1 MSKYKFGIMHLP
13 IQRYLKWW
21 LDKRASIEE
30 FIVGFSNKN
39 PAYLIN
45 CLKASFISFKLGGR
59 TVQDGTPTPENP
71 IPIQNVEGKN
81 KFDNEQNYNAY
92 GGNAIIQEKLPTGIR
107 IKQTSNSANY
117 SFGAYV
123 IKNLSNCVGKTVRMK
138 TNFLASGN
146 NKPRYYIGL
155 GNSSG
160 GNRTPMKDSTISGE
174 TISFVV
180 PEIETGKEYLIVG
193 LYATYN
199 ANGNVNDY
207 VDFTDLIVTIDNE
220 DMSYVPYNCIQIKKY
235 NKNLFS
241 PTGFEAGLVRGK
253 IKNDSGT
260 EINDSTST
268 YSTYTIPVKANEPIS
283 VYGWFQRVYFYDK
296 NMNWIRRSPSGAQ
309 GVSVPMVDVFTPT
322 VDGYIQFQIQNNG
335 YNNNKGQEQVEYGST
350 HTSYVAHAEKTYNFP
365 LSEGQKLMQDGTIEN
380 KVVNIRKQ
388 RIFDGTEDWYLDSTG
403 NGFNRFILSCSDMK
417 SGNDNPILCNYL
429 TQVPA
434 SQTEVSTRNKECIAS
449 SSGSNYRIMLV
460 LNSTDFPNKSAL
472 QSWLAEKYA
481 NGVPMI
487 IEYLLEEPDE
497 TPFIEAQQEVID
509 EIINDGT
516 YKEVTHI
523 EATANI
529 NPDMEIE
536 YKQKAG
542 E

>member
-1 MSKYKFGIMHLP
+1 MSKYLYSIMHLP
-13 IQRYLKWW
+13 LQRYLKWW

-30 FIVGFSNKN
+30 FIVGFSNEN

-71 IPIQNVEGKN
+71 IPIQNVEGN
-81 KFDNEQNYNAY
+81 
-92 GGNAIIQEKLPTGIR
+92 
-107 IKQTSNSANY
+107 
-117 SFGAYV
+117 
-123 IKNLSNCVGKTVRMK
+123 
-138 TNFLASGN
+138 
-146 NKPRYYIGL
+146 
-155 GNSSG
+155 
-160 GNRTPMKDSTISGE
+160 
-174 TISFVV
+174 
-180 PEIETGKEYLIVG
+180 
-193 LYATYN
+193 
-199 ANGNVNDY
+199 
-207 VDFTDLIVTIDNE
+207 
-220 DMSYVPYNCIQIKKY
+220 IQIKKC

-241 PTGFEAGLVRGK
+241 PSGFEAGLVTGK

-283 VYGWFQRVYFYDK
+283 VYGWFQQVYFYDK

-365 LSEGQKLMQDGTIEN
+365 LSEGQKLMEDGKIEN
-380 KVVNIRKQ
+380 KIINTRRQIVLNNSEYENWISDVSNNVYRFVARGLAGIVKNSGNLLSNKFINDNTSINLYTNGYCSVR
-388 RIFDGTEDWYLDSTG
+388 G
-403 NGFNRFILSCSDMK
+403 NGSVSFCKSDI
-417 SGNDNPILCNYL
+417 SSLNDWKAYIEENPILIE
-429 TQVPA
+429 A
-434 SQTEVSTRNKECIAS
+434 E
-449 SSGSNYRIMLV
+449 
-460 LNSTDFPNKSAL
+460 
-472 QSWLAEKYA
+472 LAT
-481 NGVPMI
+481 
-487 IEYLLEEPDE
+487 PDE
-497 TPFIEAQQEVID
+497 TNFTLEQQAVLD
-509 EIINDGT
+509 EIIRDGT
-516 YKEVTHI
+516 YKEVTHV

-529 NPDMEIE
+529 NPSMEIE